1 MISNYEDIIHFGKCR
16 FSAGELFH
24 HSCFYTG
31 GKFLN
36 VIYFLLGTIN
46 ITILPEVT
54 TVGLKPDDVPNL
66 TQRVHSI
73 MENEYEK

>member
-1 MISNYEDIIHFGKCR
+1 MKTSFILE
-16 FSAGELFH
+16 SADSQLVNLSH

-31 GKFLN
+31 GKFLD